1 MTDQEAV
8 CSVDRRKR
16 WEVTGDRSSGGCTNR
31 TLTCATRGWWK
42 ANRGGRIPCCWW
54 RCWRQSGFWWGV
66 HSQSCS
72 NTDLHPLSSA
82 MPVGRHTL
90 HWHMH
95 SGSTGQVKTCYLHWY
110 GYWSCDDTHYTG
122 TCTLAVL
129 VRWRH
134 AICIGM
140 ATGVA
145 MTHITMAHTLWQYGQ
160 VKTCYLHWY
169 GCWSSDDT
177 HYTGTCTLAVLV
189 RWRQL
194 TCIDALV
201 WLQEQWWFTL
211 HWHVYSSGISQV
223 QACYLHVHWYGY
235 WSSTSRDDT
244 HYTGTCTLAV
254 LMRWRCTT
262 CIVIGMDTGVV
273 ITHTTLACVL

>member
-95 SGSTGQVKTCYLHWY
+95 SGST
-110 GYWSCDDTHYTG
+110 
-122 TCTLAVL
+122 
-129 VRWRH
+129 
-134 AICIGM
+134 
-140 ATGVA
+140 
-145 MTHITMAHTLWQYGQ
+145 GQ